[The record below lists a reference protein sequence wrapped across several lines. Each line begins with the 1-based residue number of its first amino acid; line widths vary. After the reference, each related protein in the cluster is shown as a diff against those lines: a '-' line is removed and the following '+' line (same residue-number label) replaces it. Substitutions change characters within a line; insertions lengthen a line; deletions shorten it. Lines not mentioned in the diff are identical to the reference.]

1 MEGNINTKQDIDYLI
16 NHLKNLKLE
25 NKDKERIRYK
35 YNISRIYKTRTI
47 DQNSYLWLINS
58 MLAKHLDYSADEIHY
73 SILAHLR
80 IGYKIG
86 RDGKERK
93 IILNTS
99 KLSTKELGEYI
110 EKIKVFAS
118 TELDFYIPDC
128 ETIPLSIY
136 EDYKIYRG

>member
-35 YNISRIYKTRTI
+35 YNISKIFKNRTMQ
-47 DQNSYLWLINS
+47 QNKYLWLINNL
-58 MLAKHLDYSADEIHY
+58 LADHLGYSADEIHY
-73 SILAHLR
+73 SVLAFLR
-80 IGYKIG
+80 VARVTGK
-86 RDGKERK
+86 DGKERK
-93 IILNTS
+93 IILSTS
-99 KLSTKELGEYI
+99 KKNTIEVNEYI

-118 TELDFYIPDC
+118 TELDFYIPDA

-136 EDYKIYRG
+136 ENYKIY